1 MLLSSTLYDLP
12 VDPRN
17 SPFSFL
23 SSLDE
28 AVYPSLAERKCEPW
42 TSSSPLR
49 SSLEPV
55 FSIAFES
62 DFFSVFSAF
71 FPTVS
76 LPLVVSTA
84 GVSFFSTGLF
94 FNFEFTVVTSLL

>member
-1 MLLSSTLYDLP
+1 MLSNSLYVLP
-12 VDPRN
+12 VAVAN

-23 SSLDE
+23 SSVD
-28 AVYPSLAERKCEPW
+28 ASVYPSLAERRFEPS
-42 TSSSPLR
+42 TSSLPLR
-49 SSLEPV
+49 SSFEPV
-55 FSIAFES
+55 FSIAFDS

-84 GVSFFSTGLF
+84 SVSFFSTGLF
-94 FNFEFTVVTSLL
+94 FNFELTVVTSLL